1 MNNIETG
8 YKCRMIKE
16 WSNEKRRN
24 GSVFNFRIVNDIHRK
39 IEKNWVLTDKQHDA
53 INNIYK
59 KFKIDRWCIKKNQI
73 RQYDDG
79 DEYTWRENVSD
90 KRDMREIYFNPNH
103 GNHRGKPK

>member
-1 MNNIETG
+1 MDNIETG

-24 GSVFNFRIVNDIHRK
+24 GSVFNFRIVNDIHNK

-79 DEYTWRENVSD
+79 DEYTWKENIC
-90 KRDMREIYFNPNH
+90 RR
-103 GNHRGKPK
+103 